1 MSFTRKR
8 TLAGLAAA
16 LAVGVGA
23 GAGGYAVVDGSST
36 APSSAPAT
44 STVTTVSP
52 VASTSGE
59 MSVNQIWRSAGPG
72 VVDITVSSTQAS
84 SNRFPFP
91 GGGTQQAEGS
101 GFVYDASGDIVT
113 NDHVVNGANTIR
125 VKLES
130 GKTYTAKLVG
140 EDPSTDLAV
149 VKIDAPSNELKPLAL
164 GDSSDVEVGDGVV
177 AIGSPFGLAGT
188 VTSGIVSALNRTI
201 QAPPPN
207 QFSILGAIQ
216 TDAAINHGNSGG
228 PLLDLQGK
236 VIGINSQIQSDSGG
250 NDGVGFA
257 IPSNTVKRVVSQ
269 LISGGKVEHAFLGVS
284 LSPPT
289 TKIAQ
294 VRAGTPADQA
304 GLQVGDV
311 VTSIDGKP
319 VSTTTALQAAIDAKR
334 PGDEVKVAFTRGG
347 SDKTVTVK
355 LGTRPS

>member
-23 GAGGYAVVDGSST
+23 GAGGYAVVDSPST
-36 APSSAPAT
+36 SPAPAT
-44 STVTTVSP
+44 ATVTTAKS
-52 VASTSGE
+52 VADTSGE
-59 MSVNQIWRSAGPG
+59 LTVNTIWKDAGPG
-72 VVDITVSSTQAS
+72 VVDITVSSTATGN
-84 SNRFPFP
+84 SNGLPFP

-101 GFVYDASGDIVT
+101 GFVYDTSGHIVT
-113 NDHVVNGANTIR
+113 NDHVVSGSTTIK
-125 VKLES
+125 VKLPT
-130 GKTYTAKLVG
+130 GKSYPATVVG

-149 VKIDAPSNELKPLAL
+149 VKIDAPAGALKPLAL

-177 AIGSPFGLAGT
+177 AIGSPFGLAGS

-228 PLLDLQGK
+228 PLLDLHGK
-236 VIGINSQIQSDSGG
+236 VIGVNSQIQSDSGG

-257 IPSNTVKRVVSQ
+257 IPSNTVKRVASQ
-269 LISGGKVEHAFLGVS
+269 LISSGKVQHAFLGVS
-284 LSPPT
+284 LSAGST
-289 TKIAQ
+289 RIAE
-294 VRAGTPADQA
+294 VRAGTPADRA

-311 VTSIDGKP
+311 VTAIDGKQ

-334 PGDEVKVAFTRGG
+334 PGDKVSVAFTRNG
-347 SDKTVTVK
+347 SDKTLEVE
-355 LGTRPS
+355 LGVRPS